1 MQETEVAAF
10 YFLRKLVSTFGTCV
24 QQCFMELSPMTSAV
38 SAAGH
43 PVEAWHG
50 TSGFATCQAVKLWMT
65 RVRARV
71 RLARPRARLAFVID
85 VCSTHRAME
94 VLVRARRLKVAVI
107 FVPAKM
113 TWLLQPLDSHVFAVL
128 KRRLRRSLILYRTN
142 AVNPLLDMGSCMTL
156 CGDAI
161 QTTLARHN
169 WSRVML
175 GSGLMQGPRSLRQ
188 SLLDMVAGLSMTP
201 RPPSVEELAEV
212 TACGLP
218 HAQKLRTLLID
229 PWLHMPSENSG
240 AEAAHPDVDVRD
252 THVPVEALRPML
264 RQHRPGS
271 VANDMQRSAAVPM
284 SAPRPVH
291 YPRGRRLT
299 PCVRNMVL
307 PPPPPL
313 AENTRMQTRSQTG
326 PLLPGVLEQPSAR
339 FRRRPSQ
346 AASSTGGLPQP
357 SGST

>member
-71 RLARPRARLAFVID
+71 RLARPRARLVFVID

-94 VLVRARRLKVAVI
+94 VLVHARRLKVAVI

-142 AVNPLLDMGSCMTL
+142 AANPLLDMGSCMT
-156 CGDAI
+156 
-161 QTTLARHN
+161 
-169 WSRVML
+169 
-175 GSGLMQGPRSLRQ
+175 
-188 SLLDMVAGLSMTP
+188 
-201 RPPSVEELAEV
+201 
-212 TACGLP
+212 
-218 HAQKLRTLLID
+218 
-229 PWLHMPSENSG
+229 
-240 AEAAHPDVDVRD
+240 
-252 THVPVEALRPML
+252 PVEALRPML

-271 VANDMQRSAAVPM
+271 VANDMQRSAAAPM